1 MLGDDGKTLQKQ
13 KSVMRWDAKKKKYLP
28 VMISADG
35 KALKEHNAKNR
46 KNESGKKVSGSA
58 EQSDLYAKWA
68 KNTKK
73 RVQTV
78 GELENG
84 GSWAGLPNLGA
95 DSTGADGGADGDDN
109 DDTTDG
115 VTGTTLKGKP
125 IVPFHGDVDAKFLT
139 NKQKRRLE
147 KQKKQAANPITSRG
161 TLKDAGSIGGITRG
175 AAAIRREKK
184 KEQDKKM
191 KNDKS
196 FRKKRVQ
203 ELKDQYKQK
212 QAERLMAK
220 QTRPRSFNIW
230 VGGKKDA
237 ASKKLAKRAKV
248 KKGPTFV

>member
-46 KNESGKKVSGSA
+46 KNESGQKVSGKA
-58 EQSDLYAKWA
+58 EQSDLYSKWA

-84 GSWAGLPNLGA
+84 GSWAGLPNMGA
-95 DSTGADGGADGDDN
+95 PENNGIDGGGGDDGDEADG
-109 DDTTDG
+109 
-115 VTGTTLKGKP
+115 TGTTLKGKP
-125 IVPFHGDVDAKFLT
+125 IVPFHGDVDSKFLT

-147 KQKKQAANPITSRG
+147 KQKKQAAQPVTSRG

-175 AAAIRREKK
+175 AAAIRKEKK
-184 KEQDKKM
+184 KEHEKRM

-196 FRKKRVQ
+196 FRKKRV
-203 ELKDQYKQK
+203 EEMKNQYKEK
-212 QAERLMAK
+212 QAERQLAK
-220 QTRPRSFNIW
+220 QSRPRSFQIW
-230 VGGKKDA
+230 VGGKKEA
-237 ASKKLAKRAKV
+237 ASKKLAKRSKV
-248 KKGPTFV
+248 RKGPSFV